1 MRRCWTVAAGDGGDV
16 GREVLGTHPV
26 GSTWPPCP
34 SWHWDTP
41 GCPSAGSRGGPGL
54 LPDGITSPPAQGNIG
69 LPGPPG
75 PSGKEGGKGPRGET
89 GPAGRP
95 GEPGPAGPPGPP
107 GEKGS
112 PGADGP
118 IVSHPPPRS
127 DPLHGAKDAG
137 QHHGPPAAW
146 HPLVIP
152 SLRRVPPHRCHHP
165 EVPFVP
171 TGRSWHP
178 RTPRYRWPARCR
190 RPPRTERR
198 ERLSRSAW
206 PLCEYLGG
214 SPGTDAARTPPWG
227 PTHPCSPHGCSP
239 GGGGCSLVSD
249 TPPSSPLRRVNPASK
264 VPPVPL
270 ASAVLPAP
278 WAPPAWLDPPVKLDV
293 R

>member
-1 MRRCWTVAAGDGGDV
+1 M
-16 GREVLGTHPV
+16 LGTHPA

-41 GCPSAGSRGGPGL
+41 GCPSAGSWGGPGL

-146 HPLVIP
+146 HPLVVP
-152 SLRRVPPHRCHHP
+152 SLRRVPPTAATTLRCCLSP
-165 EVPFVP
+165 QGAPGTPGPQGIAGQRGVVGLPGQRGERGFPGLPGPSVS
-171 TGRSWHP
+171 TWGAP
-178 RTPRYRWPARCR
+178 REQMILEPPLGSNSPMQ
-190 RPPRTERR
+190 PPRLQPRQRR
-198 ERLSRSAW
+198 MLT
-206 PLCEYLGG
+206 G
-214 SPGTDAARTPPWG
+214 
-227 PTHPCSPHGCSP
+227 
-239 GGGGCSLVSD
+239 V
-249 TPPSSPLRRVNPASK
+249 
-264 VPPVPL
+264 
-270 ASAVLPAP
+270 
-278 WAPPAWLDPPVKLDV
+278 
-293 R
+293 